1 MTDPKIK
8 LNDFHLSGDVDHGE
22 SFLAPEEARPR
33 RLLVVDDDP
42 GVQGLLEEVLSGAGY
57 LVETAF
63 NSDEAMERLAEES
76 YDGMVLDLVLPEED
90 GLVLYDRVL
99 QLSPHLRDR
108 VIFISGEAREHQLRR
123 VTRKTGAMVLRKPFN
138 ILDLMQVLRERGL

>member
-1 MTDPKIK
+1 MGPRVK
-8 LNDFHLSGDVDHGE
+8 LNDLHLSGRVEHKDGL
-22 SFLAPEEARPR
+22 LAPEEASPR

-63 NSDEAMERLAEES
+63 NSDEAMELLANES
-76 YDGMVLDLVLPEED
+76 YDGLVLDLVLPEED
-90 GLVLYDRVL
+90 GLALYDRVL
-99 QLSPHLRDR
+99 QLNPHLQDR

-138 ILDLMQVLRERGL
+138 VLDLMRVLQERGL

>member
-1 MTDPKIK
+1 MGPRVR
-8 LNDFHLSGDVDHGE
+8 LNDLHLSGRVEHKDG
-22 SFLAPEEARPR
+22 FLAPDEARPR

-63 NSDEAMERLAEES
+63 NSDEAMERLAAES
-76 YDGMVLDLVLPEED
+76 YDGLVLDLVLPEED
-90 GLVLYDRVL
+90 GLALYDRVL
-99 QLSPHLRDR
+99 QLSPHLQDR

-123 VTRKTGAMVLRKPFN
+123 VTRRTGAMVLRKPFN
-138 ILDLMQVLRERGL
+138 VLDLMRVLQERGL

>member
-1 MTDPKIK
+1 MGPRVR
-8 LNDFHLSGDVDHGE
+8 LNDLHLLGRVNHNEG
-22 SFLAPEEARPR
+22 FLAPEEARPR

-42 GVQGLLEEVLSGAGY
+42 GVQALLEEVLSGAGY

-63 NSDEAMERLAEES
+63 DSNEAMERLAQQS
-76 YDGMVLDLVLPEED
+76 YDGLVLDLVLPEED

-99 QLSPHLRDR
+99 QLNPHLQDR

-123 VTRKTGAMVLRKPFN
+123 VTRRTGAMVLRKPFN
-138 ILDLMQVLRERGL
+138 ILDLMKVLQERGL

>member
-1 MTDPKIK
+1 MGPRAK
-8 LNDFHLSGDVDHGE
+8 LNDLHLSGRVGHNDGILE
-22 SFLAPEEARPR
+22 PEEGKPC

-63 NSDEAMERLAEES
+63 NADEAMELLSKES
-76 YDGMVLDLVLPEED
+76 YDGLVLDLVLPEED
-90 GLVLYDRVL
+90 GLILYDRLL
-99 QLSPHLRDR
+99 QVSPHLQDR
-108 VIFISGEAREHQLRR
+108 VVFISGEAREHQLRR
-123 VTRKTGAMVLRKPFN
+123 VSRRTGVQVLKKPFN